1 MLRESRP
8 VNAVRPWV
16 DACWETSGTP
26 QTIRVLPDGCADIMF
41 DRDRDETFVV
51 GTMTAPL
58 VLDAARVGNYLGI
71 RFRPGRLAR
80 LLRIPLRELTDRRV
94 PLRDVNSRIELRAA
108 SYEHDLVRLLRESDP
123 RVDSAV
129 EKIIRSA
136 GRCNIEYVAA
146 HVNVTRQHLA
156 RLFAE
161 EVGVS
166 PKTFAKIVRFR
177 FALRLGSS
185 KPWADVAAELGYSDQ
200 SHLIADF
207 REFSGTTPVP
217 FFLSPDP
224 GRA

>member
-1 MLRESRP
+1 MLREFRP
-8 VNAVRPWV
+8 VDAMRPWV
-16 DACWETSGTP
+16 DAYWETSGMP
-26 QTIRVLPDGCADIMF
+26 QTISVLPDGCADIMF
-41 DRDRDETFVV
+41 DRDRDEAFVV

-80 LLRIPLRELTDRRV
+80 LLRIPLCELTDLRV
-94 PLRDVNSRIELRAA
+94 PLRDVNNRIELCAE
-108 SYEHDLVRLLRESDP
+108 SFEHDLARLLHESDP
-123 RVDSAV
+123 RVDAAV
-129 EKIIRSA
+129 AKIMRSA
-136 GRCNIEYVAA
+136 GRCEIERVAA
-146 HVNVTRQHLA
+146 DVNVTRQHLA

-177 FALRLGSS
+177 FALRLGSR

-217 FFLSPDP
+217 FFLSPEH